1 MAQSLACTGPV
12 IRAKRDNVHLS
23 ALLISKVN
31 LIEAQ
36 VHADISPQRRVRTSI
51 CLTWAAES

>member
-1 MAQSLACTGPV
+1 MAQSLACTAPV

-31 LIEAQ
+31 LIETQ
-36 VHADISPQRRVRTSI
+36 VHADVLPRLHVETSI

>member
-1 MAQSLACTGPV
+1 MAQSLACTAPV

-36 VHADISPQRRVRTSI
+36 VHADALPRRHVQTSVR
-51 CLTWAAES
+51 LTRAAES